1 MKLLIVTQA
10 VDRRHPVLGFFH
22 RWLEEFAKHCETVT
36 VIAQQTGDHALPKN
50 VTVWSLG
57 KERGLKRPVQIRRFW
72 RLCAA
77 AEYDVVWVHMTP
89 VWVLLGAPVWTLKN
103 IPVYLW
109 YEVRRGGWVLKMSL
123 HLVRAVF
130 SATVHGLPLPSAKQ
144 RVVGHGIDTALF
156 CPPTAPRE
164 RHELLA
170 VGRITRIK
178 RLETII
184 GCLTALPSDY
194 RLRVIGPVVTQDDRV
209 YKEELHKLM
218 RTHAL
223 EGRVTFEATDQSG
236 IAAAMKR
243 ARMLLH
249 GAGGGLDK
257 VVLEAMSSGCPIVS
271 CSEAGVDVLPP
282 ACSVSPDDM
291 AQAVCD
297 ALQDGHLEASEI
309 TAQMRSIVERDHSLA
324 RLIPQMLSAMKA

>member
-10 VDRRHPVLGFFH
+10 VDRAHPVLGFFH
-22 RWLEEFAKHCETVT
+22 RWLEEFAKHCEKVT

-57 KERGLKRPVQIRRFW
+57 KERGMKRPVQIRRFW

-109 YEVRRGGWVLKMSL
+109 YEVRRGGWVLTMSL

-130 SATVHGLPLPSAKQ
+130 SATVHGLPSLSSKQ

-156 CPPTAPRE
+156 CPPAAPRE

-178 RLETII
+178 RLEAII
-184 GCLTALPSDY
+184 ECLTALPADY
-194 RLRVIGPVVTQDDRV
+194 RLRVIGPVVTQEDRV
-209 YKEELHKLM
+209 YKEELHALM

-223 EGRVTFEATDQSG
+223 EGRVTFETTDQPG

-257 VVLEAMSSGCPIVS
+257 ALLEAMSTGCPIVS
-271 CSEAGVDVLPP
+271 CSEAGVNVLPP
-282 ACSVSPDDM
+282 TCCTTPERMPETVRE
-291 AQAVCD
+291 
-297 ALQDGHLEASEI
+297 ALQDGHLETPALIAEL
-309 TAQMRSIVERDHSLA
+309 RSIVERDHSLA
-324 RLIPQMLSAMKA
+324 RLIPKMLEEMKV